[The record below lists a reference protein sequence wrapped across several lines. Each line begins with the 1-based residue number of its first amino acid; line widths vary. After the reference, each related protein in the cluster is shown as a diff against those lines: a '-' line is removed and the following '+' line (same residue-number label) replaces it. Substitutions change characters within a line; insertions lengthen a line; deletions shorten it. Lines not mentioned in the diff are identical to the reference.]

1 MRYRDSIFGRILEPI
16 SHRWFNGVAERHN
29 ADAYDK
35 CFKSWDH
42 LAVLVYAQ
50 LSGIE
55 GLRGLEAAWNANAN
69 HHYHLGVGKVARTTL
84 SDANLRRPVAVFAET
99 FAMLS
104 GLAGRVLRREGTAL
118 LRLIDSTPIPL
129 GQVVDWA
136 KWNGRIRGL
145 KLHVVYDPV
154 ADNPT
159 AIEITD
165 ANVNDVEIGEQVPIE
180 AGFTYVFDKA
190 YCKYPWWTAIHQA
203 GATFVTRQ
211 KTSSRFRASRWRKL
225 KKRKGDGF
233 VIIDDAEV
241 TFVSKGDSTLAIPM
255 RRIRLRRDD
264 GAKITLVTNDLQRSS
279 VEIAALY
286 KKRWDIELLFR
297 WIKQHLKIR
306 SFFGRNPN
314 AIRLQLFAAM
324 IAYVLLRIAARQA
337 NLKFPLVRFAG
348 LLAGRLFARGDIAQI
363 DKPPPIHP
371 SKARSRSPKD
381 QLEFTY
387 A

>member
-1 MRYRDSIFGRILEPI
+1 MRYCDSIFGQILEPI
-16 SHRWFNGVAERHN
+16 SHRWFDAMAARHG

-35 CFKSWDH
+35 SFKSWDH

-50 LSGIE
+50 LGGIE
-55 GLRGLEAAWNANAN
+55 GLRGLEATWNANAN

-84 SDANLRRPVAVFAET
+84 SDANLRRPVAVFTET

-104 GLAGRVLRREGTAL
+104 GLAGRVLRREGAEM

-129 GQVVDWA
+129 GRIVDWA

-159 AIEITD
+159 NIEITD
-165 ANVNDVEIGEQVPIE
+165 ANINDVEIGERVPIK

-203 GATFVTRQ
+203 GAAFVTRQ
-211 KTSSRFRASRWRKL
+211 KTSSRFRTIRWRKL

-233 VIIDDAEV
+233 AIIDDAEV
-241 TFVSKGDSTLAIPM
+241 TFVSKGNSTLAIPM

-264 GAKITLVTNDLQRSS
+264 GAKITLITNDLQRSGI
-279 VEIAALY
+279 EIAALY

-314 AIRLQLFAAM
+314 AIRLQLVSAM
-324 IAYVLLRIAARQA
+324 IAYVLLRIAARQN

-348 LLAGRLFARGDIAQI
+348 LVAGRLFARGEIAKI
-363 DKPPPIHP
+363 DKPTPSHP
-371 SKARSRSPKD
+371 AKAMHRCSTN
-381 QLEFTY
+381 QLEFSY